1 MKFSPTLPYDIYGNI
16 DISLLQ
22 LAEEVSL
29 QSATLTGG
37 HTKQTLNAIRELLRI
52 TNSYYSNRIESEGT
66 HPIDIEKA
74 MQENYTQDK
83 KKRELQKLSLAHIQT
98 QKFLEFQTAK
108 ESNTIISTDFICKL
122 HEHFY
127 TQDGLEPF
135 LQIDTDVTMQ
145 PGKLRE
151 KNVAVDNYI
160 APPAQEIASLMQ
172 TYQREYQ
179 RLGKNTTQAMQLLNA
194 LCAHHRLL
202 WIHPF
207 LDGNGRISRLF
218 LDAMLYDMKL
228 QGYGL
233 WNISRGLA
241 REIKNYQSELK
252 YADMIRQGAKDGK
265 GNLSLMGLHSYL
277 KFMLQ
282 TALDQINY
290 MQHSLNLTTLSSR
303 MQIFIQN
310 SQQGM
315 YNQKALPKH
324 TQPLFNHLLIHGE
337 AKRGEVKEIIG
348 KQKTVATQLIKEL
361 LEMNYLESDSPK
373 GAIRLK
379 FNTFFASKLIP
390 ELIPEK
396 L

>member
-1 MKFSPTLPYDIYGNI
+1 MKFSPTLPYDIHGNI
-16 DISLLQ
+16 DTSLLL
-22 LAEEVSL
+22 LAEKVCL
-29 QSATLTGG
+29 KSATLTGN
-37 HTKQTLNAIRELLRI
+37 HTSQILNATRDLLRV

-74 MQENYTQDK
+74 MQKKYAKDK
-83 KKRELQKLSLAHIQT
+83 KKRDLQKLSLAHIET
-98 QKFLEFQTAK
+98 QKFLEFQTSK
-108 ESNTIISTDFICKL
+108 HSNNIVSTDFISKL
-122 HEHFY
+122 HEYFY

-135 LQIDTDVTMQ
+135 LNIDSDTLMQ
-145 PGKLRE
+145 PGQLRE
-151 KNVAVDNYI
+151 KDVAVDNYI
-160 APPAQEIASLMQ
+160 APPAHEIVSLMQ
-172 TYQREYQ
+172 IYQIEYQ
-179 RLGKNTTQAMQLLNA
+179 RLGKKTTQAMQLLNA

-228 QGYGL
+228 EGYGL

-252 YADMIRQGAKDGK
+252 YADMIRQGSKDGK
-265 GNLSLMGLHSYL
+265 GNLSLMGLSSYL

-282 TALDQINY
+282 TALDQIDY
-290 MQHSLNLTTLSSR
+290 MQHSLNLATLSSR

-315 YNQKALPKH
+315 YNQEPLPKY
-324 TQPLFNHLLIHGE
+324 TQALFNHLLIHGE
-337 AKRGEVKEIIG
+337 VKRGEVKEIIG
-348 KQKTVATQLIKEL
+348 KQKTVATQLIKKL

-373 GAIRLK
+373 GTIRLK
-379 FNTFFASKLIP
+379 FNAFFASKLMP
-390 ELIPEK
+390 ELIPET